1 MQPILTG
8 MRIIEGSAII
18 AAPMCGMTLAQL
30 GADVIRFDQIGGG
43 IDYRRWP
50 VTDKNNSI
58 YWAEMNK
65 GKRSIAVNIRSDA
78 GRELLADLICAPGDN
93 AGIFSTNLPATGM
106 LAYEELSLRRP
117 DLIQHEIVG
126 NRHGTSALD
135 YTVNAKVGF
144 PFVTGRQDDERPVNH
159 VLPAWDIACAYHA
172 AIDILAADRYRKMHG
187 TGQKITLAL
196 ADVAL
201 ASIGHLGL
209 VGEVH
214 INDEERGRWG
224 NHLYGAFGRD
234 FVTSDNERI
243 MLIAASIKQWNG
255 LIQASGLQ
263 KEIGELEEH
272 MNLDFSREGERFV
285 AIEELCALFEPW
297 VAKLSLSELSP
308 LLDAHGICLEK
319 YQTIGNLVRN
329 DPDCSPDN
337 PIFETIEQV
346 GIGEYPVP
354 SNAAKFSS
362 VERCAPV
369 RAPEVGEHTDEIL
382 STILN
387 LDSSVIGK
395 LHDQGIVA

>member
-8 MRIIEGSAII
+8 MRIIEGSAFI

-50 VTDKNNSI
+50 VTSENNSI

-255 LIQASGLQ
+255 LVQASGLQ
-263 KEIGELEEH
+263 KEIGELEEQ

-297 VAKLSLSELSP
+297 VAKLCLSELSP
-308 LLDAHGICLEK
+308 LLDAHGICWEK

-346 GIGEYPVP
+346 GIGEYPVA

-362 VERCAPV
+362 VERGAPV

-395 LHDQGIVA
+395 LHDEGIVA